1 MGGLSEGEIAVSDP
15 TNNPALSSWVES
27 ANGHRDFPIQNLPLG
42 IFSVNDDP
50 RRVGVAIGDFILDL
64 SAIADAGLVDPDWCA
79 DLFQPVLNAWLARG
93 AADHAA
99 LRERL
104 SALLSDDAQ
113 RDAVEMHL
121 VGQSEASMHL
131 PCVVG
136 DYTDFYVG
144 IHHATNVGKQFR
156 PDNPLLPNYKYVPIG
171 YHGRASSVRA
181 SGEPVIRPSG
191 QRKAPDADAPE
202 YGPSKRL
209 DYELELGI
217 WIGEGNELG
226 SPISV
231 RDAGN
236 HIAGYCLLNDWSA
249 RDLQA
254 WEYQPL
260 GPFLAKN
267 FLTSVSPWVVSPL
280 ALAPFRKPMPPRPE
294 GDPQPLPYLDDDA
307 DRNAGALG
315 IQLEVTLT
323 TQRMRDAGAE
333 PHVLSRGS
341 ADAAMYWSA
350 AQIVAHHSSNG
361 CNLQPGDLIGT
372 GTLSTDDSGGLGS
385 LLEISQGGKQSVALP
400 NGETRSF
407 LEDGDEVTLR
417 AWCESSGAIRIGL
430 GECVGRVLG
439 QASV

>member
-1 MGGLSEGEIAVSDP
+1 MTDA
-15 TNNPALSSWVES
+15 TNYPSLNSWCDS
-27 ANGHRDFPIQNLPLG
+27 AQGSDFPIQNLPLG
-42 IFSVNDDP
+42 IFSVGE
-50 RRVGVAIGDFILDL
+50 RRRRAGVAIGDYVLDL
-64 SAIADAGLVDPDWCA
+64 SAIADLLDEEWRE
-79 DLFQPVLNAWLARG
+79 DLAQPVLNGWLARG
-93 AADHAA
+93 PEAQSA
-99 LRERL
+99 LRARL
-104 SALLSDDAQ
+104 QELLSDEKY
-113 RDAVEMHL
+113 RDEVEPQL
-121 VGQSEASMHL
+121 IGQTEIRLHV
-131 PCVVG
+131 PCLVG

-181 SGEPVIRPSG
+181 SGEPVVRPSG

-202 YGPSKRL
+202 YGPSRRL

-226 SPISV
+226 TPIPIGE
-231 RDAGN
+231 AGD
-236 HIAGYCLLNDWSA
+236 HVAGYCLLNDWSA

-267 FLTSVSPWVVSPL
+267 FLTSVSAWIVSPQ
-280 ALAPFRKPMPPRPE
+280 ALAPFRKPMPSRPS
-294 GDPQPLPYLDDDA
+294 GDPEPLPYLDDA
-307 DRNAGALG
+307 VDRESGGLG

-323 TQRMRDAGAE
+323 TEKMRTEGVAPDI
-333 PHVLSRGS
+333 LSRGS

-372 GTLSTDDSGGLGS
+372 GTLSTDSAGGLGS
-385 LLEISQGGKQSVALP
+385 LLEISQGGKQAVQLS

-417 AWCESSGAIRIGL
+417 AWCEGDGAARIGF
-430 GECVGRVLG
+430 GECVGRVV
-439 QASV
+439 AAA

>member
-1 MGGLSEGEIAVSDP
+1 MSAERSR
-15 TNNPALSSWVES
+15 SWVES
-27 ANGHRDFPIQNLPLG
+27 AEGSDFPIENLPLG
-42 IFSVNDDP
+42 IFSVGQ
-50 RRVGVAIGDFILDL
+50 RRRRPCVAIGDFVLDL
-64 SAIADAGLVDPDWCA
+64 IGIADLLDEDWRE
-79 DLFQPVLNAWLARG
+79 DLGQPVLNGWLARG
-93 AADHAA
+93 PEVQND

-104 SALLSDDAQ
+104 TEILSDERY
-113 RDAVEMHL
+113 RDDVESEL
-121 VGQSEASMHL
+121 VGQTEVRMHL

-156 PDNPLLPNYKYVPIG
+156 PDNPLLANYKYVPIG

-191 QRKAPDADAPE
+191 QRKAPDADVPD
-202 YGPSKRL
+202 YGPSRRL

-226 SPISV
+226 SPIPI
-231 RDAGN
+231 REAAE

-267 FLTSVSPWVVSPL
+267 FLTSVSPWIVSPQ
-280 ALAPFRKPMPPRPE
+280 ALAPFRKPMPPRPA
-294 GDPQPLPYLDDDA
+294 GDPQPLPYLTDEA
-307 DRNAGALG
+307 DRSNGALA
-315 IQLEVTLT
+315 IRLEVTLT
-323 TQRMRDAGAE
+323 TERMRQQGVA

-350 AQIVAHHSSNG
+350 AQIVAHHTSNG

-372 GTLSTDDSGGLGS
+372 GTLSTDSDAGLGS
-385 LLEISQGGKQSVALP
+385 LLEISRGAKQPLELAT
-400 NGETRSF
+400 GESRSF
-407 LEDGDEVTLR
+407 LEDGDEITLR
-417 AWCESSGAIRIGL
+417 AWCEGDRAVRIGL
-430 GECVGRVLG
+430 GECVGRVVAAG
-439 QASV
+439 

>member
-1 MGGLSEGEIAVSDP
+1 MTDGGDD
-15 TNNPALSSWVES
+15 PALTSWVES
-27 ANGHRDFPIQNLPLG
+27 AQGSDFPIQNLPLG
-42 IFSVNDDP
+42 IFSVGE
-50 RRVGVAIGDFILDL
+50 RRRRAGVAIGDFVLDL
-64 SAIADAGLVDPDWCA
+64 TAIADLLDEDWRA
-79 DLFQPVLNAWLARG
+79 DLAQPVLNGWLARG
-93 AADHAA
+93 HEAQSA
-99 LRERL
+99 LRKRL
-104 SALLSDDAQ
+104 QELLSDERHREDLEPQ
-113 RDAVEMHL
+113 L
-121 VGQSEASMHL
+121 VGQSEVRMHV
-131 PCVVG
+131 PCLIG

-181 SGEPVIRPSG
+181 SGEPVVRPNG
-191 QRKAPDADAPE
+191 QRKATDAEAPE
-202 YGPSKRL
+202 YGPSRRL

-226 SPISV
+226 SAIPIGE
-231 RDAGN
+231 AAE

-267 FLTSVSPWVVSPL
+267 FLTSVSPWLVTPQ
-280 ALAPFRKPMPPRPE
+280 ALAPFRKPMPPRPA
-294 GDPQPLPYLDDDA
+294 GDPDPLSYLSDQSDKDC
-307 DRNAGALG
+307 GALS
-315 IQLEVTLT
+315 IDLEVTLT
-323 TQRMRDAGAE
+323 TERMRRDGAA

-372 GTLSTDDSGGLGS
+372 GTLSTDSASGLGS
-385 LLEISQGGKQSVALP
+385 LLEISQGGKHPLQLA
-400 NGETRSF
+400 NGETRCF
-407 LEDGDEVTLR
+407 LEDGDEVTLK
-417 AWCESSGAIRIGL
+417 AWCEGGGAVRIGF
-430 GECVGRVLG
+430 GECVGRVVPS
-439 QASV
+439 AS

>member
-1 MGGLSEGEIAVSDP
+1 VTDRSND
-15 TNNPALSSWVES
+15 PALISWCES
-27 ANGHRDFPIQNLPLG
+27 AQGSDFPIQSLPLG
-42 IFSVNDDP
+42 IFSVGE
-50 RRVGVAIGDFILDL
+50 RRRQAGIAIGDYVLDL
-64 SAIADAGLVDPDWCA
+64 SGIADLLDEDWRE
-79 DLFQPVLNAWLARG
+79 DLSQPVLNGWLARG
-93 AADHAA
+93 GQAQRA

-104 SALLSDDAQ
+104 QELLADEKY
-113 RDAVEMHL
+113 RDEVEPQL
-121 VGQSEASMHL
+121 VGQSEVRFHL
-131 PCVVG
+131 PCFVG

-181 SGEPVIRPSG
+181 SREPVIRPNG
-191 QRKAPDADAPE
+191 QRKAPDAEAPE
-202 YGPSKRL
+202 YGPSRRL

-226 SPISV
+226 SPIPIGEA
-231 RDAGN
+231 AG

-249 RDLQA
+249 RDIQA

-267 FLTSVSPWVVSPL
+267 FLTSVSPWIVTPQ
-280 ALAPFRKPMPPRPE
+280 ALEPFRKAMPPRPA
-294 GDPQPLPYLDDDA
+294 GDPRPLPYLDDA
-307 DRNAGALG
+307 GDRESGGLS

-323 TQRMRDAGAE
+323 TEKMRASGLA
-333 PHVLSRGS
+333 PHILSRGS

-372 GTLSTDDSGGLGS
+372 GTLSTDSAGGLGS
-385 LLEISQGGKQSVALP
+385 LLEISHGGKQPVQLP
-400 NGETRSF
+400 SGETRSF
-407 LEDGDEVTLR
+407 LDDGDEVTMK
-417 AWCESSGAIRIGL
+417 AWCQGEGAVRIGF
-430 GECVGRVLG
+430 GDCVGRVVSTPL
-439 QASV
+439 